1 MTHLIKSTVVVI
13 SCDSYDQ
20 LLVNNAVKKGLDLL
34 GGKEKFAAP
43 NEKILFKPNILA
55 GADPEKCVTTH
66 PAVLEAVFENFKDC
80 GSRLQYGD
88 SPAFGNTKA
97 SSSNAGLHKVAEK
110 YNVELA
116 DFSESVNVE
125 HENPLN
131 RKTFPLAKGVL
142 EADGLISIPK
152 LKSHGLTRLTGA
164 VKNQYG
170 CIPGMTKAA
179 YHAKIPI
186 IKDFS
191 AFVVDIN
198 TYIKPRLY
206 IMDAVMAM
214 EGNGPN
220 AGDPKHIGCII
231 MSTDPVA
238 LDSTACRI
246 IDLDPEFV
254 PTNVAGKRAH
264 LGIFLKEHIELI
276 GDDIEQFVDKTFNV
290 VRKPALSLG
299 DNPLLRRIEGHL
311 LDKPIID
318 ESKCIKCGKCV
329 RICPVE
335 PKKALD
341 WKGEP
346 GKSIPDYDYFKCI
359 RCFCCQETCPEKA
372 ITIKTPLIAPLLS
385 LFSATLIFVGG
396 VKAVIRRAIRK
407 LKGSKVE
414 S

>member
-1 MTHLIKSTVVVI
+1 MENLKSTVAI
-13 SCDSYDQ
+13 LKCDSYNQ
-20 LLVNNAVKKGLDLL
+20 TEVNSAIRKGLDLL
-34 GGKEKFAAP
+34 GGAELFALP
-43 NEKILFKPNILA
+43 KEKILFKPNILA

-66 PAVLEAVFENFKDC
+66 PAVLAAVFESFKDS
-80 GSRLQYGD
+80 GAILQYGD
-88 SPAFGNTKA
+88 SPAFGNTK
-97 SSSNAGLHKVAEK
+97 SSSTNAGLHAIAEK
-110 YNVELA
+110 YGVELA
-116 DFSESVNVE
+116 DFAESVNVE
-125 HENPLN
+125 HKNPLN
-131 RKTFPLAKGVL
+131 RKSFPLAKGVL
-142 EADGLISIPK
+142 DADGLISVSK

-220 AGDPKHIGCII
+220 AGDPKHLGCIL

-264 LGIFLKEHIELI
+264 LGTFLKEQIDLV
-276 GDDIEQFVDKTFNV
+276 GDDINQFIDKSFNV

-299 DNPLLRRIEGHL
+299 DNPLLRKIEGHL
-311 LDKPIID
+311 LDKPII
-318 ESKCIKCGKCV
+318 EASKCVKCGKCV

-341 WKGEP
+341 WKGDP
-346 GKSIPDYDYFKCI
+346 GKDIPVYDYIKCI

-372 ITIKTPLIAPLLS
+372 ITIRTPMIAPLLS
-385 LFSATLIFVGG
+385 LFSGTLIFIGG

-407 LKGSKVE
+407 IKGKKEE